1 MLFRSIIMDNKQFRN
16 NNQLPELLELEYSFK
31 SGGHNSLKL
40 VDGRLFFFSE
50 ADSHLSEKNEYLTMV
65 SIPKEK
71 KWEQFWDELNQC
83 GIWDWDEC
91 HWPSAA
97 EEDSSCEEDHEEE
110 HCHCEDDKCGCDSA
124 INEKIPEEDLSDE
137 DDDASEEDIPKN
149 IPIEEDIWQLKIIM
163 DTHRI
168 SCKSWC
174 LIEKSTDEFFQ
185 TMRKLTGVNIT
196 EPFNSLSKRLT
207 DNKE

>member
-1 MLFRSIIMDNKQFRN
+1 MENKNSLPQQF
-16 NNQLPELLELEYSFK
+16 EVEYSFAE
-31 SGGHNSLKL
+31 GGHNSLKL

-65 SIPKEK
+65 SIPEEI

-91 HWPSAA
+91 QWRGEAA
-97 EEDSSCEEDHEEE
+97 EDSCEEDHEEE
-110 HCHCEDDKCGCDSA
+110 HCQCADVNCDCDSV
-124 INEKIPEEDLSDE
+124 INENIIHEEDLSKE
-137 DDDASEEDIPKN
+137 NKGSVKEDILPEN
-149 IPIEEDIWQLKIIM
+149 IQIEGDIWQLKIIM

-174 LIEKSTDEFFQ
+174 LKEKSTDEFFQ
-185 TMRKLTGVNIT
+185 AIGKLAGVDIT
-196 EPFNSLSKRLT
+196 EPFSDLSKRLT
-207 DNKE
+207 DN

>member
-1 MLFRSIIMDNKQFRN
+1 MDNKEFRD

-65 SIPKEK
+65 SIPEER
-71 KWEQFWDELNQC
+71 KWEKFRDELNQY
-83 GIWDWDEC
+83 GIWDWDEY
-91 HWPSAA
+91 HWQDEA
-97 EEDSSCEEDHEEE
+97 EEDSYEDDHEKE
-110 HCHCEDDKCGCDSA
+110 HCHCEDDNCDCDPV
-124 INEKIPEEDLSDE
+124 INENIPPEEDLSKKNKDS
-137 DDDASEEDIPKN
+137 SEEDILPDN
-149 IPIEEDIWQLKIIM
+149 IQLEDIWQLKIIM
-163 DTHRI
+163 ESHRI

-185 TMRKLTGVNIT
+185 AIRKLAGVDIT
-196 EPFNSLSKRLT
+196 KPFSELSRRLIE
-207 DNKE
+207 D

>member
-1 MLFRSIIMDNKQFRN
+1 MDNKQFRDN
-16 NNQLPELLELEYSFK
+16 SQLPELLELEYSFK

-71 KWEQFWDELNQC
+71 IWEKFWDELNQC

-91 HWPSAA
+91 HWPGAA
-97 EEDSSCEEDHEEE
+97 EEDSSSEGDHKDEEE
-110 HCHCEDDKCGCDSA
+110 KCHCEDDNCDCDSV
-124 INEKIPEEDLSDE
+124 INEKSHPEEDLSKENKDS
-137 DDDASEEDIPKN
+137 SEEDILPN
-149 IPIEEDIWQLKIIM
+149 IPIEGDIWQLKIIM

-174 LIEKSTDEFFQ
+174 LKEKSTDEFFQ
-185 TMRKLTGVNIT
+185 AMRKLAGVDIT
-196 EPFNSLSKRLT
+196 EPFSDLSKRLT
-207 DNKE
+207 DN